1 MPVYTLTPVTVD
13 GYSLDAL
20 AHGVEKKTRT
30 IPAAINADTRLPGMD
45 GVAGSLNDD
54 YEAGILTLGMWVKGT
69 DVNGVVPPGSNS
81 VAEVRRNVELL
92 AFLFSK
98 KHALIDIR
106 EDVAGLGIR
115 QLWCKGSDPVTPE
128 VVVGSVCRF
137 TVTLIAPGVFSQDV
151 EVSDWAQSSVVSDT
165 VYEVANLQGSSAP
178 VGDASILF
186 TGPGN
191 NPQITDVTTGGYIR
205 LNQVLT
211 AGQQWRVNSNT
222 WTSRLGTGL
231 GVGSLDTAGTNVES
245 STVYGGLPG
254 KAPML
259 SLTPGYVDAALRV
272 RVKVTGVGFTSATA
286 LAVRARRK
294 FLL

>member
-1 MPVYTLTPVTVD
+1 MPTFTLTPITVD
-13 GYSLDAL
+13 GTSLDEL
-20 AHGVEKKTRT
+20 AWGVETKTRT
-30 IPAAINADTRLPGMD
+30 IPGVRSADVDVPGLN
-45 GVAGSLNDD
+45 GTVASLNDD
-54 YEAGILTLGMWVKGT
+54 YGAGLLTLGMYVRGT
-69 DVNGVVPPGSNS
+69 DLTGVVPGGSNS
-81 VAEVRRNVELL
+81 VREVRKNLDLL
-92 AFLFSK
+92 TFLFSK
-98 KHALIDIR
+98 RHALIDVR
-106 EDVAGLGIR
+106 EDVAGLGVR
-115 QLWCKGSDPVTPE
+115 QVFCKVEDTIEPKVTA
-128 VVVGSVCRF
+128 GSVARF
-137 TVTLIAPGVFSQDV
+137 TVVLLCPGVFSQDV
-151 EVSDWAQSSVVSDT
+151 EVSDWSQTSVVSDT
-165 VYEVANLQGSSAP
+165 VYEVANLQGASAP
-178 VGDASILF
+178 VADASILF

-191 NPQITDVTTGGYIR
+191 NPQITDVTTGGFIR

-259 SLTPGYVDAALRV
+259 SLIPGYVDAALRV